1 MSLIPAISLDRF
13 PDSMSNFVI
22 GGVLFLAIFGSLIA
36 YIVQMWAQKF
46 SPAPHV
52 GVILSTEAVF
62 ACIFAYFLYGEKFT
76 LFMWI
81 GAILVLAGILLTQ
94 GILSFRSGGQS

>member
-1 MSLIPAISLDRF
+1 
-13 PDSMSNFVI
+13 
-22 GGVLFLAIFGSLIA
+22 
-36 YIVQMWAQKF
+36 MWAQKF

-81 GAILVLAGILLTQ
+81 GALLVLAGILLTQ
-94 GILSFRSGGQS
+94 GILTFRSGGRV